1 MTIMA
6 TMMVMTIA
14 IKMLMRCRRNKLVN
28 TFSQETRLRIINV
41 VINNVHI
48 YYTYTSSMS
57 HFSYMLSVSK
67 NSSTT

>member
-48 YYTYTSSMS
+48 YCTYTSRMS

-67 NSSTT
+67 NSSTS